1 MSAAADPNIK
11 TIPLTAEMAQS
22 LSPKAMEGGEVT
34 MPRRRSRKAKARGGA
49 PDAEP
54 DLSTV
59 KVTKE
64 VPAAPAVAAAGSA
77 KAQAGAG
84 ATSPGT
90 MVQLAAS
97 HVPGANSSRAVGA
110 VAPLTATGA
119 PVGAIAPA
127 ATGGAKV
134 VLAKSRKTKKVML
147 AAPKAVAAAAPTQ
160 RKKTA
165 KKIKVSLKGLGAAN
179 RRAKTIRKRATAHSL
194 EEIKKELVA
203 AGLIKTDS
211 KAPEPVLRQMYADFM
226 TLKKRAL

>member
-22 LSPKAMEGGEVT
+22 LSPKAMEGGEVSI
-34 MPRRRSRKAKARGGA
+34 PRRRSRKAKARGGA
-49 PDAEP
+49 ADAVP

-64 VPAAPAVAAAGSA
+64 VPAPVTSAAASP
-77 KAQAGAG
+77 QAGAG

-211 KAPEPVLRQMYADFM
+211 KAPEPILRQMYADFM

>member
-22 LSPKAMEGGEVT
+22 LSPKAMEGGDVSI
-34 MPRRRSRKAKARGGA
+34 PRRRSRKAKVRGGA
-49 PDAEP
+49 ADAVP

-64 VPAAPAVAAAGSA
+64 VPAPVTSAA
-77 KAQAGAG
+77 AQAGAG

-211 KAPEPVLRQMYADFM
+211 KAPEPILRQMYADFM